1 MTLVSPRWIRASGVA
16 AAAVLLFAGCSGAP
30 AAPPT
35 TDPAPTGAFPVTVEH
50 SLGSTVIEREPQRVV
65 TLGSTEVD
73 VALALG
79 VVPVAIGSFYDF
91 ERGVGPWAEDELGDA
106 TPTVFSSRQLDLEA
120 VAAAAPD
127 LILDVNA
134 SGELADYEKLSRIAP
149 TISLPVGAPPFAAPW
164 RDTTRLVAQA
174 LGRADDGE
182 RLVRE
187 TEGYLTGV
195 AAANPAFAGRTFTYL
210 DLFGAE
216 VYAGGRDSTV
226 VETVGELGLVPPPY
240 VQARGVTES
249 TSPISL
255 ELLPQVDADVVL
267 AYAIG
272 TTDEEAVAQIPMLG
286 RLTGRLHFLPDL
298 SLSAPSVLSIPY
310 GVDALVPVLQEATA
324 S

>member
-1 MTLVSPRWIRASGVA
+1 MTLVSPRRAAGTLAVA
-16 AAAVLLFAGCSGAP
+16 AALLLSGCG
-30 AAPPT
+30 AAPPAPSGPG
-35 TDPAPTGAFPVTVEH
+35 PATGAFPVTVEH
-50 SLGSTVIEREPQRVV
+50 SLGSTVIAQAPQRVV
-65 TLGSTEVD
+65 TLGSSEVD

-91 ERGVGPWAEDELGDA
+91 ERGVGPWAEDELGAA
-106 TPTVFSSRQLDLEA
+106 TPPVFSSRQLDLEA

-134 SGELADYEKLSRIAP
+134 SGDLADYEKLSRIAP
-149 TISLPVGAPPFAAPW
+149 TVSLPVGAPPFAAPW

-174 LGRADDGE
+174 LGLAGDGE

-187 TEGYLTGV
+187 TEGYLAGV
-195 AAANPAFAGRTFTYL
+195 AAANPAFAGRTVTYL

-216 VYAGGRDSTV
+216 VYVGGNDSTV
-226 VETVGELGLVPPPY
+226 VQTLGELGLVPPPY

-249 TSPISL
+249 TTAISL
-255 ELLPQVDADVVL
+255 ELLPEVDADAVL
-267 AYAIG
+267 AYSIG
-272 TTDEEAVAQIPMLG
+272 TTAEEARAQIPALG

-298 SLSAPSVLSIPY
+298 SMSAPSVLSIPY
-310 GVDALVPVLQEATA
+310 GVDGLLPVLREATA